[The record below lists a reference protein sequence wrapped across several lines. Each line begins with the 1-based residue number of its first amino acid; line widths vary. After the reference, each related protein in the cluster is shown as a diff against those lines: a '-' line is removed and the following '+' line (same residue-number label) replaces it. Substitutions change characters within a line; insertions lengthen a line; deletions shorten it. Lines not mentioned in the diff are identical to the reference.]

1 MRCTEAR
8 PLFPLYLD
16 SAVTG
21 VDLYALSAHIN
32 ACSDCQSEYKKLEH
46 TRMLVA
52 ALGRKPAPADLALK
66 IKLAV
71 SRQQSNSFRS
81 MLRSYAVRLENTVNS
96 FMLPATAGILT
107 AVIFFGALMQL
118 FVPIPVGNDDVPT
131 NFYTPPRLESSAYTD
146 SQLDLDSGITI
157 ETFVDAT
164 GRVENYRILS
174 GRDDEQIRTQLNRA
188 LLFTT
193 FEPAQVF
200 GRRIPG
206 RAVISFSH
214 INVKG

>member
-1 MRCTEAR
+1 
-8 PLFPLYLD
+8 LYLD

-21 VDLYALSAHIN
+21 VDSYALSAHIN
-32 ACSDCQSEYKKLEH
+32 DCSDCQSEYKKLEH

-52 ALGRKPAPADLALK
+52 ALGRKPAPNDLALR

-71 SRQQSNSFRS
+71 SQQQSRSFKS
-81 MLRSYAVRLENTVNS
+81 LLRNYAVRLEDTFNA
-96 FMLPATAGILT
+96 FMLPATAGIVT
-107 AVIFFGALMQL
+107 AVIFFGVLMQF

-131 NFYTPPRLESSAYTD
+131 NFYTPPRLEVSAYTD
-146 SQLDLDSGITI
+146 NQLDLDSGITI
-157 ETFVDAT
+157 ETLVDAS
-164 GRVENYRILS
+164 GRVENYRIIS
-174 GRDDEQIRTQLNRA
+174 GRDDDQVRTQLNRA

-193 FEPAQVF
+193 FAPAQAF

-206 RAVISFSH
+206 KAVISFSH